1 MDLSKFGEGFWVT
14 MMFMFMVTVILSIA
28 MATESPVAQN
38 IVTAIITVLGMI
50 AAFWFPTRGQ
60 SSGAVPAIVTEALK
74 PAEEPVEKAA

>member
-1 MDLSKFGEGFWVT
+1 MNLEKFGEGFWIT
-14 MMFMFMVTVILSIA
+14 LAFMGIVMVLLTTA

-60 SSGAVPAIVTEALK
+60 STPVTVS
-74 PAEEPVEKAA
+74 AEELKA

>member
-1 MDLSKFGEGFWVT
+1 
-14 MMFMFMVTVILSIA
+14 MFMLMVTVILSIA

-60 SSGAVPAIVTEALK
+60 STPAPIITADQVAPVIAPEA
-74 PAEEPVEKAA
+74 PKAA